1 MAKGTSIQTERL
13 TLAEKKA
20 NDFQWYKDK
29 MNQLDT
35 GHYDLY
41 TEGGSDVSEYRR
53 MQVNYDLF
61 NNKLNLSDF
70 NHVCKPYGAEAGELP
85 AQMVNRDIS
94 SGKIKSV
101 LGMESKRPFQ
111 YKVIATNSEATT
123 RIEQEEFSRIK
134 KFVIDDIMGP
144 IRKQVEIK
152 YQEQIKGG
160 QLSEEEL
167 RQLQQQMES
176 EIQSQTPA
184 QVKTYMERE
193 HQDPAEVMAHQLL
206 EYLSRTCDLKK
217 KFNKAFK
224 HLHLSAKEVLY
235 VGIMNGHPEVWNVNS
250 LRFSCDLSPD
260 LDFIEDGEFCTN
272 EYRMTPST
280 VIGYFG
286 KELTNQQIDEVY
298 SLQAKVN
305 VDFVRDGMFSFD
317 VYNDNDYAE
326 V

>member
-111 YKVIATNSEATT
+111 YKVIATNSE
-123 RIEQEEFSRIK
+123 
-134 KFVIDDIMGP
+134 D
-144 IRKQVEIK
+144 RKSV
-152 YQEQIKGG
+152 
-160 QLSEEEL
+160 
-167 RQLQQQMES
+167 
-176 EIQSQTPA
+176 
-184 QVKTYMERE
+184 V
-193 HQDPAEVMAHQLL
+193 
-206 EYLSRTCDLKK
+206 
-217 KFNKAFK
+217 
-224 HLHLSAKEVLY
+224 
-235 VGIMNGHPEVWNVNS
+235 
-250 LRFSCDLSPD
+250 
-260 LDFIEDGEFCTN
+260 
-272 EYRMTPST
+272 
-280 VIGYFG
+280 
-286 KELTNQQIDEVY
+286 
-298 SLQAKVN
+298 
-305 VDFVRDGMFSFD
+305 
-317 VYNDNDYAE
+317 
-326 V
+326 